1 MSRRIP
7 ILLFSL
13 LIIAILTIPATI
25 VVSADDGR
33 GNNSTGGS
41 VSGQG
46 GGPGNGQ
53 PGNGPG
59 AGNPASDNQTGP
71 APLLNG
77 QPPSDNVTGHGPGAQ
92 GGVPPSDNISD
103 NFTSTLL
110 QNVAQILDID
120 KQTLV
125 DAFNQALQQNNS
137 FSDNATDNFTMH
149 GPRLTEGVPPSDN
162 MTDNITAQGFPPP
175 EGGSPSDNIS
185 DNFTGHMVLNW
196 NTSDNFTDTLLQN
209 MAQTLNID
217 KQTLVDAF
225 NQALQ
230 SNK

>member
-77 QPPSDNVTGHGPGAQ
+77 QPPSDNVTGHGSLPRAASRLQ
-92 GGVPPSDNISD
+92 TMLLIISQAMD
-103 NFTSTLL
+103 LAPRAVFHHPTISAIILPARYCRMWPRSWISISRRWWMLL
-110 QNVAQILDID
+110 TRLCSKTILFQIMLRTISPRTDPV
-120 KQTLV
+120 LRR
-125 DAFNQALQQNNS
+125 AF
-137 FSDNATDNFTMH
+137 
-149 GPRLTEGVPPSDN
+149 RLRT
-162 MTDNITAQGFPPP
+162 I
-175 EGGSPSDNIS
+175 
-185 DNFTGHMVLNW
+185 
-196 NTSDNFTDTLLQN
+196 
-209 MAQTLNID
+209 
-217 KQTLVDAF
+217 
-225 NQALQ
+225 
-230 SNK
+230 